1 MIKQMEGQVSLS
13 DVDGWCG
20 KTCREPLVQEHQKG
34 KISESCLKKSQ
45 KSQMKVPLFLDLRTE
60 NGHQADV
67 SWETDGQSLGCFM
80 MHSTTAHLKG
90 AEEYVCVLTSTE
102 NPHQEYYLNC
112 GEKPL
117 TPNPTKLSQ
126 ILEWGSNTEK
136 YKLSPKAC
144 QGILNRAERRGKEL
158 PKILKEALIRQASPL
173 RSGGGREV
181 DSHGRKAGKGALIQ
195 EELSGTLGVSQD
207 QTLIQC
213 LNSWDIQSKHIQPQD
228 GIAES
233 LYSGECRGGGGESYV
248 LQSKCVATEKE
259 PFLFEPRSQDGVHRM
274 HYDGVCPTLNTAQG
288 GQRQPCI
295 CYGISSYE
303 SNAMK
308 SNNPHSGIYEADTSR
323 TLDLNGGN
331 PNCAQ
336 GGMIVIEGNGS
347 RESHKGDGY
356 RESETMYTL
365 NATEHHAIAYRKKG
379 HPQNAQQGQGWEEAE
394 INDTLNNN
402 NNDNTDGHTPT
413 VIVEIRHKH
422 HRRKKN
428 GQT

>member
-20 KTCREPLVQEHQKG
+20 KTCREPLVQEPQKE
-34 KISESCLKKSQ
+34 KISASCLKKSQ

-117 TPNPTKLSQ
+117 TPNSTKLSQ

-158 PKILKEALIRQASPL
+158 PKILKDALIRQASPL

-207 QTLIQC
+207 QTLI
-213 LNSWDIQSKHIQPQD
+213 S
-228 GIAES
+228 
-233 LYSGECRGGGGESYV
+233 V
-248 LQSKCVATEKE
+248 
-259 PFLFEPRSQDGVHRM
+259 
-274 HYDGVCPTLNTAQG
+274 
-288 GQRQPCI
+288 
-295 CYGISSYE
+295 YGICSDA
-303 SNAMK
+303 SNSMK
-308 SNNPHSGIYEADTSR
+308 SDNPHSGIYEADTSR

-331 PNCAQ
+331 PNCNQ
-336 GGMIVIEGNGS
+336 GGMVVVEGNGS

-365 NATEHHAIAYRKKG
+365 NATEHHAIAYRKEG

-394 INDTLNNN
+394 INDTLNN

-428 GQT
+428 G